1 MAWMGRCAV
10 VQVFKRAGWLLAV
23 GLTLSFIGCGGHSSS
38 TPSPASAAAE
48 VLYAAPA
55 GSLLNTF
62 ITAKLNPSNGS
73 FASTSVMTT
82 PFATGIVVVGG
93 KYLYLSTGMGLY
105 GWSINASDGSLTAL
119 SGSPFTLRKGAS
131 PLALAAVP
139 NSNLIFATDG
149 AFIDGLAIDL
159 ATGAPAAVPGSPFTT
174 GEQASAVAVDPSGR
188 YLYVSLNSSPATVAG
203 FSIAPNGALT
213 PLTGSPFAMPGQA
226 TSASLPAAMVDTG
239 SFVYIALSG
248 ADQIAAF
255 SVISSTGALAPVPGS
270 PFASLKAPG
279 AMAVA
284 AGFLYT
290 SSELANGLAGYTI
303 DANTGALSPIP
314 GSPFRSGATAIVADS
329 RGEHLYASVFDG
341 IADFDIDA
349 STGVLSPGNAF
360 TSHDGSVLMAIVR
373 LPAAP

>member
-1 MAWMGRCAV
+1 
-10 VQVFKRAGWLLAV
+10 
-23 GLTLSFIGCGGHSSS
+23 
-38 TPSPASAAAE
+38 
-48 VLYAAPA
+48 
-55 GSLLNTF
+55 
-62 ITAKLNPSNGS
+62 
-73 FASTSVMTT
+73 
-82 PFATGIVVVGG
+82 
-93 KYLYLSTGMGLY
+93 
-105 GWSINASDGSLTAL
+105 
-119 SGSPFTLRKGAS
+119 
-131 PLALAAVP
+131 
-139 NSNLIFATDG
+139 
-149 AFIDGLAIDL
+149 
-159 ATGAPAAVPGSPFTT
+159 
-174 GEQASAVAVDPSGR
+174 
-188 YLYVSLNSSPATVAG
+188 
-203 FSIAPNGALT
+203 
-213 PLTGSPFAMPGQA
+213 MPGQA